1 MTATL
6 TPMRTPRRPALDRTI
21 AMRLA
26 ANEYQR
32 YLHVLQTLDGDD
44 WMQPTDCPAWTV
56 RDMAGHNLGMA
67 EMVAS
72 IREGVRQ
79 QIKASKRPGIP
90 IDALTALQV
99 EERAHLTS
107 QELIARYA
115 AAAPKAARGRKR
127 APALLRNRTFPEPE
141 LVDGV
146 EERWVIGFLLD
157 TILTRDTWMHRIDT
171 ARAVGAGLV
180 LTAEHDGAIVDDVVR
195 EWAER
200 HGQPCTLRLT
210 GPAGGAWIFGSDRAE
225 LELDAI
231 EFCRIVSGRGTGEGL
246 LAHHVPF

>member
-6 TPMRTPRRPALDRTI
+6 TPIRAPRRPALDRAT

-26 ANEYQR
+26 ADEYQR
-32 YLHVLQTLDGDD
+32 YLQVLQRLSGND
-44 WMQPTDCPAWTV
+44 WTRSTDCPGWDV
-56 RDMAGHNLGMA
+56 RAMAGHNLGMA

-72 IREGVRQ
+72 IREGIRQ
-79 QIKASKRPGIP
+79 QIKASKRPGVP
-90 IDALTALQV
+90 IDALTGLQV
-99 EERAHLTS
+99 EQRAHLTP
-107 QELIARYA
+107 QDLVARYA
-115 AAAPKAARGRKR
+115 AAAPKAARNRR
-127 APALLRNRTFPEPE
+127 RMPAFLRNRAFPEPQ
-141 LVDGV
+141 LIDGV
-146 EERWVIGFLLD
+146 EERWVFGFLFD

-171 ARAVGAGLV
+171 ARAAGAELV
-180 LTAEHDGAIVDDVVR
+180 LTAEHDGVVVDDVVR

-200 HGQPCTLRLT
+200 HGQPCALRLT
-210 GPAGGAWIFGSDRAE
+210 GPAGNTWIFGAGGPE

>member
-1 MTATL
+1 
-6 TPMRTPRRPALDRTI
+6 
-21 AMRLA
+21 
-26 ANEYQR
+26 
-32 YLHVLQTLDGDD
+32 
-44 WMQPTDCPAWTV
+44 
-56 RDMAGHNLGMA
+56 MAGHNLGMA

-79 QIKASKRPGIP
+79 QIKASKRPGLA
-90 IDALTALQV
+90 IDALTGLQV
-99 EERAHLTS
+99 EERAHVTP
-107 QELIARYA
+107 QQLIARYA

-127 APALLRNRTFPEPE
+127 TPAFLRSRPFPEPE

-146 EERWVIGFLLD
+146 EERWVIGFLFD

-171 ARAVGAGLV
+171 ARAVGAELV

-195 EWAER
+195 EWTER
-200 HGQPCTLRLT
+200 HGQPCTLRLP
-210 GPAGGAWIFGSDRAE
+210 GSAGGTWTFGSDGAE

-231 EFCRIVSGRGTGEGL
+231 EFCRIVSGGSTGEGL

>member
-1 MTATL
+1 MTTTL
-6 TPMRTPRRPALDRTI
+6 TSVHAPRRPTMDRAT

-26 ANEYQR
+26 ADEYQR
-32 YLHVLQTLDGDD
+32 YLQVLRGLSGDD
-44 WMQPTDCPAWTV
+44 WTQPTDCPAWDV
-56 RDMAGHNLGMA
+56 RALAAHNLGMA

-72 IREGVRQ
+72 IREGIRQ

-90 IDALTALQV
+90 VDALTGLHV
-99 EERAHLTS
+99 EERALLTTE
-107 QELIARYA
+107 ELVARYA

-127 APALLRNRTFPEPE
+127 MPAFLRNRTFPEPQ

-146 EERWVIGFLLD
+146 EERWTVGFLFD

-171 ARAVGAGLV
+171 ARAVGADLV

-200 HGQPCTLRLT
+200 HGSPCATRLT
-210 GPAGGAWIFGSDRAE
+210 GPAGGTWTFGSGGPE

-231 EFCRIVSGRGTGEGL
+231 QFCRVVSGRGAGDGL